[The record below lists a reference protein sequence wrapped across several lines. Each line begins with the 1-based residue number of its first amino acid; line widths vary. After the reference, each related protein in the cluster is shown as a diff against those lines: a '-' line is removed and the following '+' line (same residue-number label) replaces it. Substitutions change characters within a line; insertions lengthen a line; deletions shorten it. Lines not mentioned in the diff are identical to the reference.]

1 MAKNTFVEET
11 MFKFNYLHL
20 YQNNFWFHI
29 FMFSYLVSNKFEKII
44 LLIIADPQFK
54 VLVVN
59 DIVLT

>member
-1 MAKNTFVEET
+1 